1 MDTIKIAKR
10 AMIFIDG
17 QNVLFGC
24 KNFQKDYKIDYVK
37 LRDELTRDYDL
48 IRVYFYSGIDP
59 TNESQIGFHKALR
72 ESGFHVETRP
82 LVMRDGKFME
92 KGVDVMLTT
101 DLLTHAF
108 KDNFDVAVIIGG
120 DQDYIKAL
128 EEVKREGKRIVL
140 ACFKSSF
147 SAEIRQI
154 ADDSIFIDDISEIVK
169 K

>member
-1 MDTIKIAKR
+1 MDTVKIAKR
-10 AMIFIDG
+10 VMIFIDG

-24 KNFQKDYKIDYVK
+24 KNFRKDYKIDYVK
-37 LRDELTRDYDL
+37 LRDELTKDYDL
-48 IRVYFYSGIDP
+48 IRVYFYSGVDP
-59 TNESQIGFHKALR
+59 ANESQIGFHKALR
-72 ESGFHVETRP
+72 GSGFHVETRP
-82 LVMRDGKFME
+82 LVMRDGKPME

-140 ACFKSSF
+140 VCFRNSF
-147 SAEIRQI
+147 STEIRQI
-154 ADDSIFIDDISEIVK
+154 ADDFIFIDGIADVVGK
-169 K
+169 